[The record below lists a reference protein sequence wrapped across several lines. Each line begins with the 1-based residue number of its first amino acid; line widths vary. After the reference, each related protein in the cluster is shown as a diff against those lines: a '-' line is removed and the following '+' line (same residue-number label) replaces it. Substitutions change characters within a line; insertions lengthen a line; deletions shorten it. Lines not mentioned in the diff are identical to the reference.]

1 MDRDDVRTALKR
13 HHRES
18 FGWALACC
26 AQDPDAA
33 ADVLQTAYLKV
44 LEGRARFDGRSAFR
58 TWLFAV
64 IRNTAADARRRQRL
78 RRLGLIRYAEGISRP
93 AHAPAEDER
102 LDRARMQADF
112 RAMLARLPR
121 RQREALHLVFYHD
134 LTIREAAVVMGV
146 SLGSART
153 HYERGKKRLR
163 QWLTTDDDETGRR
176 SAETTLSR
184 TETGG

>member
-1 MDRDDVRTALKR
+1 MDRDDVRAALKR

-33 ADVLQTAYLKV
+33 ADALQTAYLKV

-64 IRNTAADARRRQRL
+64 IRNTAAEARRRKRL
-78 RRLGLIRYAEGISRP
+78 RNLGMLRYAEEAERP
-93 AHAPAEDER
+93 AHAPPEDER
-102 LDRARMQADF
+102 LDRVRMQEDF
-112 RAMLARLPR
+112 RALLARLPR

-176 SAETTLSR
+176 SAESALS
-184 TETGG
+184 